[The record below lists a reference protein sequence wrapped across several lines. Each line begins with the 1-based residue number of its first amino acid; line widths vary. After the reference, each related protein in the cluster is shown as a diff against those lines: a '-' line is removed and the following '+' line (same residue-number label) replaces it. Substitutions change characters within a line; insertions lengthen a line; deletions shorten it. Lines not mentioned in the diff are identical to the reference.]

1 MARIRRLVLDVLKPH
16 NPSML
21 EMSETIS
28 GLESVSAVNA
38 TLFEVDEKVENIK
51 MTLVGDEIDFETV
64 KSTIEDVGGS
74 LHSVDEAVCGDEVV
88 EESKTP
94 QDSR

>member
-74 LHSVDEAVCGDEVV
+74 LHSVDEAVCGDRVV
-88 EESKTP
+88 EESRTP